1 MKTEEQL
8 LILQKTVNSLE
19 AMVAALMREIAQVK
33 GRQEAQSQQL
43 REIRKKIWNP
53 NQSQQDNQT

>member
-19 AMVAALMREIAQVK
+19 ALVAALMREIAQIK
-33 GRQEAQSQQL
+33 GRQESQSQQL
-43 REIRKKIWNP
+43 REIRKIWSQ
-53 NQSQQDNQT
+53 NQSQQDSQI

>member
-43 REIRKKIWNP
+43 REIRKIWNP
-53 NQSQQDNQT
+53 NQSQQDNQI

>member
-19 AMVAALMREIAQVK
+19 ALVAALMREIAQIK

-43 REIRKKIWNP
+43 REIRKIWSQ
-53 NQSQQDNQT
+53 NQSQQDSQI

>member
-1 MKTEEQL
+1 MKAEEQL

-19 AMVAALMREIAQVK
+19 ALVAALMREIAQVK

-43 REIRKKIWNP
+43 RGIRKIWSQ
-53 NQSQQDNQT
+53 NQSQQDSQI